1 MMPRLLGH
9 RKILH
14 TILLG
19 ATGTIFSPLHSLA
32 VTDLPQHSRKIRNK
46 KHKTRDETSN
56 SHQKYLSNTSGY
68 RRAMYSFRTPQKKSF
83 FYPIR
88 TNPHPSQY
96 IIQCLPHQSA
106 GAKCPQNRT
115 KGLRGAFHNTLQLGL
130 TCRCRQF
137 LCQRVT
143 TLEGYTV

>member
-1 MMPRLLGH
+1 
-9 RKILH
+9 
-14 TILLG
+14 
-19 ATGTIFSPLHSLA
+19 
-32 VTDLPQHSRKIRNK
+32 
-46 KHKTRDETSN
+46 
-56 SHQKYLSNTSGY
+56 
-68 RRAMYSFRTPQKKSF
+68 MYSFRTPQKKSY
-83 FYPIR
+83 FYPVR